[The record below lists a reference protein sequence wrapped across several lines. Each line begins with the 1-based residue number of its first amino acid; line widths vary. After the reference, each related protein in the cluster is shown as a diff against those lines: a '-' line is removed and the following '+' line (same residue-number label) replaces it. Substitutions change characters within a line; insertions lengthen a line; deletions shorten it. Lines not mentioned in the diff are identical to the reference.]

1 MVEPG
6 WSLEVDPESD
16 GDRLDRFIARRLAR
30 VSRNRAA
37 RLEVIDLDAPTA
49 SAPLKKS
56 ARVRCGQRLWVS
68 RPPPDEDL
76 SVLSPPTLIAEC
88 DRFLIIDKPSG
99 WAVHPT
105 ASRFQATITTWMTR
119 EGLKGAPTHRLDV
132 ETSGVLLCTKR
143 RVDEAM
149 VKAAFREHRVKKYY
163 RAICEGAPPVAV
175 GQSWVN
181 HTPLGFDLESAVRI
195 KMGRG
200 ALEARTHFTLLAL
213 DQSASTP
220 LRSLILAEP
229 LSGRQHQ
236 IRAHLSM
243 SGLPIVGDKL
253 YGHSE
258 TYFLAHLEG
267 ALSSTQLGE
276 LGHYRHALHAY
287 KISLLLENVRYE
299 WSAPWPLDLNTL
311 YHIERSISDD

>member
-1 MVEPG
+1 MIEPG

-16 GDRLDRFIARRLAR
+16 GDRLDRFIARRLSR

-37 RLEVIDLDAPTA
+37 RLEVVDLDAPTS
-49 SAPLKKS
+49 SALLKKS
-56 ARVRCGQRLWVS
+56 ARVRCGQRLWVK

-76 SVLSPPTLIAEC
+76 SALSPPTLISEC
-88 DRFLIIDKPSG
+88 DRFIVIDKPFG

-105 ASRFQATITTWMTR
+105 ASRFHTTITTWMKR
-119 EGLKGAPTHRLDV
+119 EGLKGTPTHRLDV
-132 ETSGVLLCTKR
+132 ETSGVLLCAKR
-143 RVDEAM
+143 RADEAM
-149 VKAAFREHRVKKYY
+149 IKAAFRAHRVKKYY
-163 RAICEGAPPVAV
+163 RAICEGAPPVEV
-175 GQSWVN
+175 GQSWVD
-181 HTPLGFDLESAVRI
+181 HTALGFDLESAVRI

-229 LSGRQHQ
+229 QSGRQHQ

-258 TYFLAHLEG
+258 SYFLAHLEG
-267 ALSSTQLGE
+267 TLSSTQLE
-276 LGHYRHALHAY
+276 DLGHHRHALHADRVS
-287 KISLLLENVRYE
+287 ILLEDIHYQ
-299 WSAPWPLDLNTL
+299 WSAPWPQDLNMVYPL
-311 YHIERSISDD
+311 CEREY